1 MTEELNTHAIRAL
14 IEKPSLMRRLFF
26 GCLVPILLVQ
36 GLWVRRSVPKIAE
49 AKGPREGV
57 VGRGK
62 PIRILVAGDSSAAGV
77 GAPVQ
82 DQALMGCLL
91 SRLAAD
97 FTVHWQLIA
106 NTGWSTPD
114 LRRFLNTVPETSF
127 DVVLTATGV
136 NDITSRQ
143 SLSACLLEQ
152 IKLVKLLRER
162 LAARHIL
169 ISGLPPVHRFP
180 SLPEP
185 LRGCV
190 GDRAKRLD
198 NAIRSWSREQPD
210 CDHIRLDFPVGTENM
225 APDGFHP
232 GPGIYALWADAA
244 AVVIRARWSRD
255 SERIHRR
262 LRRG

>member
-1 MTEELNTHAIRAL
+1 MTEELNTLAIQAFV
-14 IEKPSLMRRLFF
+14 EKPSLMRRLFF

-36 GLWVRRSVPKIAE
+36 GLWVRRSVPNIAE

-57 VGRGK
+57 VGSGK
-62 PIRILVAGDSSAAGV
+62 PIRLLVAGDSSAAGV

-91 SRLAAD
+91 SRLSVD

-106 NTGWSTPD
+106 TTGWSTPD

-127 DVVLTATGV
+127 DIVLTATGV

-143 SLSACLLEQ
+143 SMSACLLEQ

-162 LAARHIL
+162 LAARHVL
-169 ISGLPPVHRFP
+169 LSGLPPVHRFP

-185 LRGCV
+185 LRGCI

-198 NAIRSWSREQPD
+198 NAIQSWSREQPD
-210 CDHIRLDFPVGTENM
+210 CDHIRLDFPVSTENM
-225 APDGFHP
+225 ASDGFHP

-244 AVVIRARWSRD
+244 AAVIRARWR
-255 SERIHRR
+255 
-262 LRRG
+262 